1 MILVADVLKTI
12 SDSRSLELFRTIAL
26 TKPDS
31 DMLISKTR
39 LTRKRYYSR
48 ISRLMKAGLVKR
60 KNGKYILTAFGKI
73 IYHIAL
79 MTMENAV
86 SNYWK
91 FKAIDS
97 LDMSKDL
104 PAGQRKKIIDGLI
117 DNQEIKAILDSYDKS
132 DSQPYAADVG
142 QQQQHQQQQKE
153 LSELRPELLNRQYT
167 MTDRR

>member
-1 MILVADVLKTI
+1 
-12 SDSRSLELFRTIAL
+12 
-26 TKPDS
+26 
-31 DMLISKTR
+31 
-39 LTRKRYYSR
+39 
-48 ISRLMKAGLVKR
+48 
-60 KNGKYILTAFGKI
+60 
-73 IYHIAL
+73 

-132 DSQPYAADVG
+132 DS
-142 QQQQHQQQQKE
+142 
-153 LSELRPELLNRQYT
+153 
-167 MTDRR
+167 

>member
-1 MILVADVLKTI
+1 MILIADVLKTI

-31 DMLISKTR
+31 DMLINKTR
-39 LTRKRYYSR
+39 LTRRQYYSKM
-48 ISRLMKAGLVKR
+48 SRLIKAGLIKR
-60 KNGKYILTAFGKI
+60 KNGKYTLTAFGKI

-79 MTMENAV
+79 VTMENAV

-104 PAGQRKKIIDGLI
+104 PARQRKKIIDGLI

-132 DSQPYAADVG
+132 DSQPYAADAE
-142 QQQQHQQQQKE
+142 QQQQRQQQKE
-153 LSELRPELLNRQYT
+153 LCQLRPELLNRGRYT
-167 MTDRR
+167 MTYRR